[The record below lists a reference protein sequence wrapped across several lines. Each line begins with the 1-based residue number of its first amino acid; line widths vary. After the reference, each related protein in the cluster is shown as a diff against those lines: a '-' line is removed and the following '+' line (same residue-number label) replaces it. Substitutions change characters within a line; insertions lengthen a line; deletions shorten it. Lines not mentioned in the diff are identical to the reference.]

1 MDVQTREVYK
11 RVSAGTE
18 MKGGAGRDVN
28 TAGVC
33 VYACVCTWFT
43 FSRRTLAATLCRRLP
58 NINASLPA
66 HSAACKRSV
75 QPPRPT
81 FGPPLSG
88 WQRGPG
94 ISGPDSS
101 FKFNLESVHILS
113 EAASLLAGETLPLW
127 NHSLESAGAAPEFG
141 FPVFPPNLL
150 AGYVKDEVSM
160 FIKV

>member
-75 QPPRPT
+75 QPPPPRPT

-94 ISGPDSS
+94 ISALTARLNLISKVSTSCRRLLPSS
-101 FKFNLESVHILS
+101 QVKRFLS
-113 EAASLLAGETLPLW
+113 GITRSNPPARRQNSDFQFFLLIYSQDT
-127 NHSLESAGAAPEFG
+127 
-141 FPVFPPNLL
+141 
-150 AGYVKDEVSM
+150 
-160 FIKV
+160 